1 MDVLDLYDDEP
12 AAFLVEARAGAEAV
26 RLLVHGEVDGV
37 NAGRLQRAV
46 IDVLRRQRPSRID
59 IDFLGVPYLDSS
71 GIHVLVMCQADARQ
85 VGCRIRLTGLRPM
98 VLRALEIT
106 GLADHFGATA
116 QRPDDPFRDPPY
128 G

>member
-12 AAFLVEARAGAEAV
+12 AAFLVEARAGEEDV

-46 IDVLRRQRPSRID
+46 IDVLRRQRPTCID
-59 IDFLGVPYLDSS
+59 IDLRGVSFLDST

-85 VGCRIRLTGLRPM
+85 LGCRIKLTGMRPM
-98 VLRALEIT
+98 VYRALEIT

-116 QRPDDPFRDPPY
+116 QQPA